1 MSRELKKV
9 LYEYLTAIA
18 LAFVVI
24 LSSLAGFKF
33 SYPFYYILLLTGSF
47 ILVFSFLLKRP
58 QLIIFILTILIF
70 IDVVIFIKYR
80 SLLVNIVTYI
90 DGFIKW
96 ADIYM
101 NYTISPPGFDLLTE
115 KYRFF
120 MIIITVVIVTLII
133 TLLNIIMR
141 SWFLTLLSGIL
152 FFVVQWY
159 NYVDVAYFYMIIYIT
174 ICFID
179 IGIKNYFRKGS
190 NKASIAVFLIIV
202 TLLSFVTSFSAQL
215 MPKNFKPVK
224 WETLNNWFYDTF
236 PFTRDWR
243 NGEGTN
249 VDWFGETVFTT
260 FANEL
265 GGNVKPSNF
274 LIMEVKAD
282 ESTYLRG
289 IVYDTYTYSSK
300 SPLIY
305 DNFSSRWENSRQQYM
320 YVESSDKIPP
330 TFSNNVNFE
339 VKTITVIPLKIKSD
353 ILFSPWQ
360 PHKLSCD
367 FYYEVDNLNLRAKNS
382 HGTGEP
388 YVVTYLK
395 PEIDLTSIGQ
405 KGNETLKGEERERY
419 LSYPATL
426 LPERVKDLAY
436 SLTKDKKTLY
446 DKVKAVEEY
455 LRQYPYSLDVP
466 PTPPNRDFVD
476 YFLFDLKKGYC
487 SYFATSM
494 VIMLRTVGI
503 PARYVV
509 GFRMPLLPSSDGRY
523 RITTANAH
531 AWVEV
536 YFDDYGWVT
545 FEPTPSYPSLEF
557 PITGMANS
565 QFSNQQ
571 DMEISLNDAEKK
583 THDSSDTLQQKD
595 TIDTTASKT
604 AYIEGRRY
612 GILYFIIILIGA
624 IVIAAFLYWWDKKK
638 KVDNLDNRYLVMYY
652 YEKILKYLAKRG
664 LEKLDSETPLE
675 YQKRMS
681 SNGFEGFREVTQIYN
696 ETAYGARMPS
706 QENIAYLKEFLKKLR
721 KMPINKFEGGIK

>member
-1 MSRELKKV
+1 MSKELKKS
-9 LYEYLTAIA
+9 LHEHIMTIA
-18 LAFVVI
+18 LSLVVI
-24 LSSLAGFKF
+24 LSAVSGFRF
-33 SYPFYYILLLTGSF
+33 SYPFYYLLLLD
-47 ILVFSFLLKRP
+47 IVLVIFFAFLLKRP
-58 QLIIFILTILIF
+58 QLIIFLLTSLLL
-70 IDVVIFIKYR
+70 IDVIVFIKYR
-80 SLLVNIVTYI
+80 SLLVSIVSYI

-120 MIIITVVIVTLII
+120 MIIMTVVIVTLII
-133 TLLNIIMR
+133 TLLNIIIR
-141 SWFLTLLSGIL
+141 SWFLTLFSGIL

-159 NYVDVAYFYMIIYIT
+159 NYVDAAYLYMTVYIT
-174 ICFID
+174 LCFID
-179 IGIKNYFRKGS
+179 IGIKNYFKKGS
-190 NKASIAVFLIIV
+190 AKAPIAVFLIVVIF
-202 TLLSFVTSFSAQL
+202 LSSITSISAQL

-249 VDWFGETVFTT
+249 DDWFGETAFTT

-274 LIMEVKAD
+274 LIMEVEAD

-289 IVYDTYTYSSK
+289 MVYDTYTYSSR

-305 DNFSSRWENSRQQYM
+305 DNFSNRWENSRQQYM

-360 PHKLSCD
+360 PHKLSYD
-367 FYYEVDNLNLRAKNS
+367 FYYEVDNLNLRAKTS

-395 PEIDLTSIGQ
+395 PQIDLNSLRQ
-405 KGNETLKGEERERY
+405 KGNETLKGEERRRY
-419 LSYPATL
+419 LSYPTTL

-436 SLTKDKKTLY
+436 SITKDKKTLY

-466 PTPPNRDFVD
+466 STPSDRDFVD

-487 SYFATSM
+487 SYYATAM
-494 VIMLRTVGI
+494 VIMLRTIGI

-509 GFRMPLLPSSDGRY
+509 GFRMPSAPSSDGKY
-523 RITTANAH
+523 RITAANAH

-536 YFDDYGWVT
+536 YFDDYGWIT
-545 FEPTPSYPSLEF
+545 FEPTPNYPSLEF
-557 PITGMANS
+557 PM
-565 QFSNQQ
+565 FLSNNNHLNLEN
-571 DMEISLNDAEKK
+571 DMELQPDNENK
-583 THDSSDTLQQKD
+583 DSHSPVDKLQQSDNTK
-595 TIDTTASKT
+595 TTSQEIASSNDNKFN
-604 AYIEGRRY
+604 
-612 GILYFIIILIGA
+612 ILPFGLILIVTLVT
-624 IVIAAFLYWWDKKK
+624 ITSLYWWDRKKK
-638 KVDNLDNRYLVMYY
+638 INNLDNKFLVIYY
-652 YEKILKYLAKRG
+652 YEKIVKYLAKKG
-664 LEKLDSETPLE
+664 LKKLDTETPLE
-675 YQKRMS
+675 YQKKVLG
-681 SNGFEGFREVTQIYN
+681 NGYIGFSEVTRIYN
-696 ETAYGARMPS
+696 ETVYGGKTPS
-706 QENIAYLKEFLKKLR
+706 QEEVGYLKEFIKGLKKETSY
-721 KMPINKFEGGIK
+721 I

>member
-1 MSRELKKV
+1 MSKELKKS
-9 LYEYLTAIA
+9 LHEHIMTIA
-18 LAFVVI
+18 LSLVVI
-24 LSSLAGFKF
+24 LSAVSGFRF
-33 SYPFYYILLLTGSF
+33 LYPFYYLLLLD
-47 ILVFSFLLKRP
+47 IVLVIFFAFLLKRP
-58 QLIIFILTILIF
+58 QLIIFLLTSLLL
-70 IDVVIFIKYR
+70 IDVIVFIKYR
-80 SLLVNIVTYI
+80 SLLVSIVSYI

-120 MIIITVVIVTLII
+120 MIIMTVVIVTLII
-133 TLLNIIMR
+133 TLLNIIIR
-141 SWFLTLLSGIL
+141 SWFLTLFSGIL

-159 NYVDVAYFYMIIYIT
+159 NYVDAAYLYMTVYIT
-174 ICFID
+174 LCFID
-179 IGIKNYFRKGS
+179 IGIKNYFKKGS
-190 NKASIAVFLIIV
+190 AKAPIAVFLIVVIF
-202 TLLSFVTSFSAQL
+202 LSSITSISAQL

-249 VDWFGETVFTT
+249 DDWFGETVFTT

-274 LIMEVKAD
+274 LIMEVEAD

-289 IVYDTYTYSSK
+289 MVYDTYTYSSK
-300 SPLIY
+300 STLIY
-305 DNFSSRWENSRQQYM
+305 DNFSNRWENSRQQYM

-360 PHKLSCD
+360 PHKLSYD
-367 FYYEVDNLNLRAKNS
+367 FYYEVDNLNLRAKTS

-395 PEIDLTSIGQ
+395 PQIDLNSLRQ
-405 KGNETLKGEERERY
+405 KGNETLKGEERIRY

-436 SLTKDKKTLY
+436 SITKDKKTLY

-466 PTPPNRDFVD
+466 PTPSDRDFVD

-487 SYFATSM
+487 SYYATAM
-494 VIMLRTVGI
+494 VIMLRTIGI

-509 GFRMPLLPSSDGRY
+509 GFRMPSAPSSDGKY
-523 RITTANAH
+523 RITAANAH

-536 YFDDYGWVT
+536 YFDDYGWIT
-545 FEPTPSYPSLEF
+545 FEPTPNYPSLEF
-557 PITGMANS
+557 PMS
-565 QFSNQQ
+565 LSNNNHLNLEN
-571 DMEISLNDAEKK
+571 DMELQPDNGSR
-583 THDSSDTLQQKD
+583 DSHSTVDKLQQSD
-595 TIDTTASKT
+595 NTETTSQEIAFFNDNKFN
-604 AYIEGRRY
+604 
-612 GILYFIIILIGA
+612 ILRFGLILI
-624 IVIAAFLYWWDKKK
+624 VILVTTTSLYWWDRKKK
-638 KVDNLDNRYLVMYY
+638 INNLDNKFLAIYY
-652 YEKILKYLAKRG
+652 YEKIVKYLAKKG
-664 LEKLDSETPLE
+664 LKKLDTETPLE
-675 YQKRMS
+675 YQKRVLG
-681 SNGFEGFREVTQIYN
+681 NGYIGFSEVTRIYN
-696 ETAYGARMPS
+696 ETVYGGKTPS
-706 QENIAYLKEFLKKLR
+706 KEEVGYLKEFIKELKKKRQLNLKR
-721 KMPINKFEGGIK
+721 I

>member
-1 MSRELKKV
+1 MSKELKKS
-9 LYEYLTAIA
+9 LHEHIMTIA
-18 LAFVVI
+18 LSLVVI
-24 LSSLAGFKF
+24 LSAVGGFRF
-33 SYPFYYILLLTGSF
+33 AYPFYYLLLLD
-47 ILVFSFLLKRP
+47 IALVIFFAFLLKRP
-58 QLIIFILTILIF
+58 QLIIFLLTGLLL
-70 IDVVIFIKYR
+70 IDVIVFIKYR
-80 SLLVNIVTYI
+80 SLLVNIVSYI

-141 SWFLTLLSGIL
+141 SWFLTLFSGIL

-159 NYVDVAYFYMIIYIT
+159 NYVDAAYFYMTVYIT
-174 ICFID
+174 LCFID
-179 IGIKNYFRKGS
+179 IGMKNYFKKGS
-190 NKASIAVFLIIV
+190 AKAPIAVFLIVAIF
-202 TLLSFVTSFSAQL
+202 LSSITSISAQL
-215 MPKNFKPVK
+215 MPKNFKPIK

-249 VDWFGETVFTT
+249 DDWFGETVFTT

-274 LIMEVKAD
+274 LIMEVEAD

-289 IVYDTYTYSSK
+289 MVYDTYTYSSK

-339 VKTITVIPLKIKSD
+339 VKTITIIPLKIKSD
-353 ILFSPWQ
+353 FLFSPWQ
-360 PHKLSCD
+360 PHKLSYD
-367 FYYEVDNLNLRAKNS
+367 FYYEVDNLNLRAKTS

-395 PEIDLTSIGQ
+395 PQIDLNSLRQ
-405 KGNETLKGEERERY
+405 KGNETLKGEERRRY

-436 SLTKDKKTLY
+436 SITKDKKTLY

-466 PTPPNRDFVD
+466 PTPSDRDFVD

-487 SYFATSM
+487 SYYATAM
-494 VIMLRTVGI
+494 VIMLRTIGI

-509 GFRMPLLPSSDGRY
+509 GFRMPSAPSSDGKY
-523 RITTANAH
+523 RITAANAH

-536 YFDDYGWVT
+536 YFDDYGWIT
-545 FEPTPSYPSLEF
+545 FEPTPNYPSLEF
-557 PITGMANS
+557 PMS
-565 QFSNQQ
+565 LSNNNHLNLEN
-571 DMEISLNDAEKK
+571 DMELQPDNGSK
-583 THDSSDTLQQKD
+583 DSHSTVDKLQQSDNTK
-595 TIDTTASKT
+595 TTSQEIASFSDN
-604 AYIEGRRY
+604 RFN
-612 GILYFIIILIGA
+612 ILRFSLILIVTLVT
-624 IVIAAFLYWWDKKK
+624 IISLYWWDRKKK
-638 KVDNLDNRYLVMYY
+638 INNLDNKFLTIYY
-652 YEKILKYLAKRG
+652 YEKIVKYLAKKG
-664 LEKLDSETPLE
+664 LKMLDTETPLE
-675 YQKRMS
+675 YQKRVLG
-681 SNGFEGFREVTQIYN
+681 NGYIGFSEVTRIYN
-696 ETAYGARMPS
+696 ETVYGGKTPS
-706 QENIAYLKEFLKKLR
+706 QEDIRYLKEFIKGLKKETSY
-721 KMPINKFEGGIK
+721 I

>member
-1 MSRELKKV
+1 MSKELKKS
-9 LYEYLTAIA
+9 LHEHIMTIA
-18 LAFVVI
+18 LSLVVI
-24 LSSLAGFKF
+24 LSAVSGFRF
-33 SYPFYYILLLTGSF
+33 SYPFYYLLLLD
-47 ILVFSFLLKRP
+47 IVLVIFFAFLLKRP
-58 QLIIFILTILIF
+58 QLIIFLLTSLLL
-70 IDVVIFIKYR
+70 IDVIVFIKYR
-80 SLLVNIVTYI
+80 SLLVSIVSYI

-120 MIIITVVIVTLII
+120 MIIMTVVIVTLII
-133 TLLNIIMR
+133 TLLNIIIR
-141 SWFLTLLSGIL
+141 SWFLTLFSGIL

-159 NYVDVAYFYMIIYIT
+159 NYVDAAYLYMTVYIT
-174 ICFID
+174 LCFID
-179 IGIKNYFRKGS
+179 IGIKNYFKKGS
-190 NKASIAVFLIIV
+190 AKAPIAVFLIVVIF
-202 TLLSFVTSFSAQL
+202 LSSITSISAQL

-249 VDWFGETVFTT
+249 DDWFGETAFTT

-274 LIMEVKAD
+274 LIMEVEAD

-289 IVYDTYTYSSK
+289 MVYDTYTYSSR

-305 DNFSSRWENSRQQYM
+305 DNFSNRWENSRQQYM

-360 PHKLSCD
+360 PHKLSYD
-367 FYYEVDNLNLRAKNS
+367 FYYEVDNLNLRAKTS

-395 PEIDLTSIGQ
+395 PQIDLNSLRQ
-405 KGNETLKGEERERY
+405 KGNETLKGEERRRY
-419 LSYPATL
+419 LSYPTTL

-436 SLTKDKKTLY
+436 SITKDKKTLY

-455 LRQYPYSLDVP
+455 LRQYPYSLDVTS
-466 PTPPNRDFVD
+466 TPSDRDFVD

-487 SYFATSM
+487 SYYATAM
-494 VIMLRTVGI
+494 VIMLRTIGI

-509 GFRMPLLPSSDGRY
+509 GFRMPSAPSSDGKY
-523 RITTANAH
+523 RITAANAH

-536 YFDDYGWVT
+536 YFDDYGWIT
-545 FEPTPSYPSLEF
+545 FEPTPNYPSLEF
-557 PITGMANS
+557 PM
-565 QFSNQQ
+565 FLSNNNHLNLEN
-571 DMEISLNDAEKK
+571 DMELQPDNENK
-583 THDSSDTLQQKD
+583 DSHSPVDKLQQSDNTK
-595 TIDTTASKT
+595 TTSQEIASSNDNKFN
-604 AYIEGRRY
+604 
-612 GILYFIIILIGA
+612 ILPFGLILIVTLVT
-624 IVIAAFLYWWDKKK
+624 ITSLYWWDRKKK
-638 KVDNLDNRYLVMYY
+638 INNLDNKFLVIYY
-652 YEKILKYLAKRG
+652 YEKIVKYLAKKG
-664 LEKLDSETPLE
+664 LKKLDTETPLE
-675 YQKRMS
+675 YQKKVLG
-681 SNGFEGFREVTQIYN
+681 NGYIGFSEVTRIYN
-696 ETAYGARMPS
+696 ETVYGGKTPS
-706 QENIAYLKEFLKKLR
+706 QEEVGYLKEFIKGLKKETSY
-721 KMPINKFEGGIK
+721 I